1 MEEFFYVKKTIIE
14 LQTNTKKR
22 DLYMGKQRIVVKIGS
37 SSLTNVNGGLC
48 KEKLI
53 EHVAALSKLKKEGHE
68 VVLISSGAVAAGFT
82 DLGYPTRPVTL
93 AGKQAAA
100 AVGQGLL
107 MQGYAEQF
115 RKEGIVTAQL
125 LLTRHD
131 FSQQE
136 QYNNAY
142 STLSELLKRGVLPII
157 NENDSIAVE
166 ELTFGDNDMLSALV
180 SGLVH
185 ADFLII
191 LTDINGLYDDNP
203 RQNPNAKKYAF
214 LPAVTDELLVM
225 AKGAGSKVGTGG
237 MRSKIEAAKTA
248 LSLGVKVFIGKGEG
262 PDKLL
267 DIVSGKGD
275 GTYIGYSIH
284 GSMKNKKQW
293 IRLHS
298 MVSGQIHIDAG
309 AERAMIK
316 NGKSLLPA
324 GVKQVSGM
332 FKAGD
337 VVEVLNE
344 KGERIGKGQ
353 INFTSEELV
362 QIKGFSS
369 EEARKLTN
377 REKPEVIHRDNWV
390 TLTKEKIK

>member
-1 MEEFFYVKKTIIE
+1 
-14 LQTNTKKR
+14 
-22 DLYMGKQRIVVKIGS
+22 MGKQRIVVKIGS